1 MEPKTVL
8 SNPRQMNN
16 HPKNLYPTT
25 FRFQNWDAETNNKH
39 LQLEAS
45 EDNAEASEKCC
56 NIPKR

>member
-45 EDNAEASEKCC
+45 EDNAEA
-56 NIPKR
+56 